1 MVESKLIAEIGCN
14 HKGDISIAFD
24 MIKTLSNFCLVRYA
38 KFQKRN
44 NKLLLGKEYFKPHP
58 VPENS
63 YGNSY
68 GEHRDFLEFSLEQ
81 HSLLKKECERYNI
94 IYSCSVWDIISAEE
108 IISLNPNFIK
118 IPSAQNNNLELL
130 NFLLKKFDGEVHI
143 SLGMTTKDETD
154 NIFKLFDKFNKLNKL
169 ILYICTSEY
178 PVDSKDLYLLEIKR
192 IKKEYKGIKGVGF
205 SGHHKGIAPDIAALT
220 LGAEYIE
227 RHFTLDRTWKG
238 TDHSAS
244 LEPDGIRRLQRDIT
258 EVSQALKV
266 KEDTTKIL
274 DVEKEQREKLK
285 FKS

>member
-1 MVESKLIAEIGCN
+1 MKSKLIAEIGCN
-14 HKGDISIAFD
+14 HKGDISIAYE
-24 MIKTLSNFCLVRYA
+24 MIKTLSNFCLIKYA

-44 NKLLLGKEYFKPHP
+44 NKLLLGKEYYKPHP

-63 YGNSY
+63 YGKSY
-68 GEHRDFLEFSLEQ
+68 GEHRDFLEFSINQ
-81 HSLLKKECERYNI
+81 HSLIKKECEKNNI

-130 NFLLKKFDGEVHI
+130 NFLLIKFDGEIHI
-143 SLGMTTKDETD
+143 SLGMTTKDEAD
-154 NIFKLFDKFNKLNKL
+154 NIYRLFKKFNKLDKL
-169 ILYICTSEY
+169 IMYICTSEY
-178 PVDSKDLYLLEIKR
+178 PVDSKDLYLLEITR
-192 IKKEYKGIKGVGF
+192 IKEEYEGIKGVGF

-220 LGAEYIE
+220 LGAKYIE

-244 LEPDGIRRLQRDIT
+244 LEPDGIRRLQRDIR
-258 EVSQALKV
+258 EVSTALKQ
-266 KEDTTKIL
+266 KKDTTKIL
-274 DVEKEQREKLK
+274 DVEIEQRNKLK